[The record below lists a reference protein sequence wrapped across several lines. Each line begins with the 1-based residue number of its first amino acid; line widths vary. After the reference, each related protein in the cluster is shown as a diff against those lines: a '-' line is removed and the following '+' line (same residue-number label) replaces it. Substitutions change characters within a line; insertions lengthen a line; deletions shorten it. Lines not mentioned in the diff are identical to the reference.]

1 MATFAVLVY
10 VRFNVLNAA
19 GHYNKVECGSPRSV
33 KHAHSEEGRVPR
45 KGTVILFCSI
55 HFRN

>member
-1 MATFAVLVY
+1 MLAY
-10 VRFNVLNAA
+10 VGFNVLNAA
-19 GHYNKVECGSPRSV
+19 GHYNEVECGSAGSV

-45 KGTVILFCSI
+45 KGTVILFCSV